1 MIKMP
6 NFCVEVIGLRI
17 QHSDIVLISA
27 SPKKSDIGS
36 GLEED
41 RDILLVLR
49 GVVGLNEEFAT
60 IR

>member
-1 MIKMP
+1 
-6 NFCVEVIGLRI
+6 
-17 QHSDIVLISA
+17 VLISA